1 MEDNKDFLT
10 EETEGTTDNNT
21 LYADTEEPLEKT
33 SSSYADSFSGDDSF
47 SEFDSDAEAAEES
60 ESNTENAEYDPET
73 DNAQP
78 PKKKRTL
85 QFTIII
91 SAVIVLIVLCAAIA
105 CRLFFANGVVDT
117 NLLGAQKTTT
127 WHYRADASQLEAT
140 VDEAQIPDYYFIFEP
155 DGKLKVDMGS
165 FEYLGT
171 YTIQN
176 IEEQDVEGID
186 GGESKIGQ
194 PMLNIEN
201 SGIVDGKF
209 LFDRSGNPFSG
220 STLKLTSLSSDLI
233 TLDLDSKEYTPVK
246 LERSGEFHKDDKLV
260 GSWSFKN
267 EVASQ
272 TFVFNEDGTYDL
284 KTNQGGAIYNQHGLY
299 DCKDGVLTITVMAP
313 DEQSQ
318 SLKYSIKDDK
328 LSLTQIIEYMGQTF
342 EQPLNDF
349 TRDK

>member
-10 EETEGTTDNNT
+10 EETEGTADNNT
-21 LYADTEEPLEKT
+21 TYADTEEPLEKT
-33 SSSYADSFSGDDSF
+33 SSSYADSFSEDDSF
-47 SEFDSDAEAAEES
+47 SEFESEAGAAEES
-60 ESNTENAEYDPET
+60 EFNAEYAPET

-91 SAVIVLIVLCAAIA
+91 SAVIVLIVLGAAIA

-117 NLLGAQKTTT
+117 NLLGGKKTTT
-127 WHYRADASQLEAT
+127 WHYKTDASQLEST
-140 VDEAQIPDYYFIFEP
+140 VDEAQIPDYYFVFEP
-155 DGKLKVDMGS
+155 DGKLKVMMGS

-176 IEEQDVEGID
+176 VEKQDIEGIE
-186 GGESKIGQ
+186 GGESKVGQ

-233 TLDLDSKEYTPVK
+233 TLELDSKEYTSVK
-246 LERSGEFHKDDKLV
+246 LERSGEFHKDDKLL

-284 KTNQGGAIYNQHGLY
+284 KTDQSGAIYNQHGLY
-299 DCKDGVLTITVMAP
+299 DCNDGILTITVMAP
-313 DEQSQ
+313 NEQSQ
-318 SLKYSIKDDK
+318 SLKYSVTDDK
-328 LSLTQIIEYMGQTF
+328 LSLTQIIEYMGQTY